1 MKPFKTT
8 FALVAVT
15 SSFLFAT
22 AGLAQTQSI
31 NTFPTWNGSDSESS
45 WGPAASTTTIYGQT
59 FTPTAGQT
67 TPRNITFAIQ
77 NNSGFSIPF
86 QAFVYKWTGTTITGP
101 ALFQSTVMSDPSGGS
116 AFANI
121 KVKLSSTGNGG
132 LSPGQQYVVFYS
144 TVGLGGSASANSRWG
159 WQGNVY
165 QGGNFVYQ
173 NTQFGAGF
181 SMFDTWDGLITGQ
194 DAAFLLTFGIGAFT
208 PYALTPN
215 QHAVASALDYA
226 VATNNPGIQNLV
238 NYLGNLPTNYL
249 PASFDMISG
258 EEYTSVFDT
267 AYAIAHLQ
275 NQAITNH
282 LASIQAGEPGLS
294 LGLVTLDMASGG
306 KSTTDGKDSKIVT
319 QPVVDN
325 RWGFFATANGDF
337 TDITGDTN
345 ANGFQYA
352 TEGLTL
358 GVDYRVLP
366 QLVLGAY
373 LAYEHSYTSLI
384 NDGALDQN
392 GITGGLYGSWFS
404 QGFYVDGIVGGGY
417 SGFTGRRQTVG
428 GFTRGDGDNTLL
440 NAAINGGYDMHY
452 GAWTFGPQ
460 LGIEYDDVWLN
471 SFTENGSLA
480 PLSVASQ
487 SENSLRS
494 TAGGHISYTT
504 HVGGVTVRPDVHAAW
519 QHEYDSP
526 ANSLG
531 AQIAG
536 TNAAFVVQGPY
547 LGRNSALAG
556 AGVTVELSEKTSVYA
571 DYEGQF
577 GRSHETQSTVSV
589 GFQTKF

>member
-1 MKPFKTT
+1 MRKSHNSHQFFIGPRIFPLL
-8 FALVAVT
+8 AVA
-15 SSFLFAT
+15 FLAFL
-22 AGLAQTQSI
+22 LA
-31 NTFPTWNGSDSESS
+31 
-45 WGPAASTTTIYGQT
+45 
-59 FTPTAGQT
+59 
-67 TPRNITFAIQ
+67 
-77 NNSGFSIPF
+77 PF
-86 QAFVYKWTGTTITGP
+86 QAASGANRYKYVGSWELGIGPAYGTNPPVYTGQQTAALLFGGLPSQYAISTISNNAAQINFMTWLDGWGVHNGTLAADNYSKVTGTGYNNPGGTGT
-101 ALFQSTVMSDPSGGS
+101 AFS
-116 AFANI
+116 A
-121 KVKLSSTGNGG
+121 
-132 LSPGQQYVVFYS
+132 YV
-144 TVGLGGSASANSRWG
+144 
-159 WQGNVY
+159 
-165 QGGNFVYQ
+165 
-173 NTQFGAGF
+173 
-181 SMFDTWDGLITGQ
+181 Q
-194 DAAFLLTFGIGAFT
+194 DAFDGTDPAFTNYAFLILPSLFS

-226 VATNNPGIQNLV
+226 VTTNNPGIQNLV
-238 NYLGNLPTNYL
+238 NYLYNLPTNYL

-294 LGLVTLDMASGG
+294 LGLVSLAMASGG
-306 KSTTDGKDSKIVT
+306 KSTTDGKDSKIVN

-373 LAYEHSYTSLI
+373 LAYEHSYTTLI
-384 NDGALDQN
+384 NNGALDAN

-404 QGFYVDGIVGGGY
+404 QGFYVNGIVGGGY
-417 SGFTGRRQTVG
+417 SGFTARRQSVG

-494 TAGGHISYTT
+494 TAGWHISYTT

-577 GRSHETQSTVSV
+577 GRTHETQSTVSV

>member
-1 MKPFKTT
+1 MKLFKTT
-8 FALVAVT
+8 FALIA
-15 SSFLFAT
+15 
-22 AGLAQTQSI
+22 
-31 NTFPTWNGSDSESS
+31 
-45 WGPAASTTTIYGQT
+45 AASCFLAAAAHAQQTTTISFSGYSNGTPIPFNMFTSKGVT
-59 FTPTAGQT
+59 FTAVDAVGNVGAPGTVFVPETSNQGVSNSPTGAYPTTEFLNISFTRPALLKMFIFNNEGSRANTYSAFNKAGQLLAT
-67 TPRNITFAIQ
+67 GSVSTLEGSTPLVLNLAGVSLLQFDNTRTSPGGSWIFELDSITF
-77 NNSGFSIPF
+77 SELL
-86 QAFVYKWTGTTITGP
+86 
-101 ALFQSTVMSDPSGGS
+101 LFKQ
-116 AFANI
+116 
-121 KVKLSSTGNGG
+121 
-132 LSPGQQYVVFYS
+132 
-144 TVGLGGSASANSRWG
+144 
-159 WQGNVY
+159 
-165 QGGNFVYQ
+165 
-173 NTQFGAGF
+173 
-181 SMFDTWDGLITGQ
+181 
-194 DAAFLLTFGIGAFT
+194 
-208 PYALTPN
+208 YALTRN
-215 QHAVASALDYA
+215 QYAVASALDYA
-226 VATNNPGIQNLV
+226 VAANNPGIQNLV

-294 LGLVTLDMASGG
+294 LGLVSLAMASGG
-306 KSTTDGKDSKIVT
+306 KSATDGKDSKIVT

-345 ANGFQYA
+345 ADGFQYA

-373 LAYEHSYTSLI
+373 LAYEHSYTTLI
-384 NDGALDQN
+384 NNGALDQN

-417 SGFTGRRQTVG
+417 NGFTGRRQSVG

-577 GRSHETQSTVSV
+577 GRTNEAQSTVSV